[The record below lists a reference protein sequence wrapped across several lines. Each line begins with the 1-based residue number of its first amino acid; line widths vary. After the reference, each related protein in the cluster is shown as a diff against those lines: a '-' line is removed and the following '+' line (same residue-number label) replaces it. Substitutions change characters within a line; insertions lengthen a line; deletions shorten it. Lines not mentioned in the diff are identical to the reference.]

1 MAPKNEIQENAPDH
15 QQLTSH
21 QCSSSSASPSCE
33 NWCIK
38 LTKVGFPGACS
49 AGLDKQSAK
58 KMELCVDGF
67 TFLQI
72 KE

>member
-1 MAPKNEIQENAPDH
+1 M
-15 QQLTSH
+15 
-21 QCSSSSASPSCE
+21 
-33 NWCIK
+33 
-38 LTKVGFPGACS
+38 KVGFLGACS

-58 KMELCVDGF
+58 KMELCVNGF